1 MKDKL
6 AFAFATATTGATLYS
21 VPSWQGFLTDAC
33 LWASAASGLT
43 IVVLL
48 VTRHLGDRARLFEVK
63 WLALFLAGMPLIYL
77 VRWIVDG
84 GMLAGRGG
92 LIIELAGVLLYSAL
106 AVVGLKRYWFL
117 AAGIAAH
124 GIGWDIWHY
133 YPKSAYIP
141 SWYAIGCLVVD
152 VGLAVYAATRV
163 SAWQRA
169 RQRLQTAVPGSR
181 AESANA
187 GR

>member
-92 LIIELAGVLLYSAL
+92 LIIELAGGCSTQRWQSL
-106 AVVGLKRYWFL
+106 A
-117 AAGIAAH
+117 
-124 GIGWDIWHY
+124 
-133 YPKSAYIP
+133 
-141 SWYAIGCLVVD
+141 
-152 VGLAVYAATRV
+152 
-163 SAWQRA
+163 
-169 RQRLQTAVPGSR
+169 
-181 AESANA
+181 
-187 GR
+187 